1 MNAHATDAGPELAAE
16 RGPDQTRLDSD
27 PGASPGRRLR
37 RARETRR
44 IEVGRIATELRLS
57 PQTIAA
63 LERDDY
69 EHLPS
74 PVFIA
79 GYIRSYARLLG
90 QDPEPLVDAFRRLHP
105 DAEPPPRMVGRS
117 DADDIGGGWLV
128 PLIGVLAVAAL
139 IGGGYLWWT
148 NRPPLPE
155 PTLSG
160 DATEPASTFRSP
172 RDADRGTPATA
183 LSDPSPVQEPL
194 DPSPLDPS
202 MDALGPE
209 AGAITALEPP
219 APLPVPEAPERI
231 GTDTDTMAGLDPAGL
246 DRLPV
251 EDAFVDADDEL
262 AGAGETAL
270 ADIVDPSA
278 TAAESAASDAPPGD
292 ATGGSE
298 VVVAFT
304 GPCWVDIRD
313 ATGDFK
319 LFGEM
324 GDGDRHVL
332 GGEPPYSLIIGN
344 ASAVQMQIGGAPF
357 DVAAI
362 ARGNVARFTLDAATI
377 AEVAGNRSD
386 AADASSPD

>member
-1 MNAHATDAGPELAAE
+1 MNAHATNGGPELATE
-16 RGPDQTRLDSD
+16 RGPDQARLDSD

-37 RARETRR
+37 RAREARK
-44 IEVGRIATELRLS
+44 IEAARIASELRLS

-79 GYIRSYARLLG
+79 GYIRSYARLVG

-105 DAEPPPRMVGRS
+105 GAEPPPRMVGRS

-128 PLIGVLAVAAL
+128 PLIGALVVGVL

-160 DATEPASTFRSP
+160 GVAEPASTFRSP
-172 RDADRGTPATA
+172 IDADSGEPPAP
-183 LSDPSPVQEPL
+183 LSDPSPVQPS

-202 MDALGPE
+202 IDAIGPE
-209 AGAITALEPP
+209 PAITAIDAP

-231 GTDTDTMAGLDPAGL
+231 GADTEATEGLDPADL
-246 DRLPV
+246 DRPPA
-251 EDAFVDADDEL
+251 EEAFADADDEIT
-262 AGAGETAL
+262 GAGETAL
-270 ADIVDPSA
+270 ADIVDPA
-278 TAAESAASDAPPGD
+278 AARAESAASDAPPGD
-292 ATGGSE
+292 AAGGSE

-344 ASAVQMQIGGAPF
+344 ASAVEMEIGGAPF

-377 AEVAGNRSD
+377 AEVAGSNSD
-386 AADASSPD
+386 AANASSPD

>member
-1 MNAHATDAGPELAAE
+1 MNAHATNRGPELATE
-16 RGPDQTRLDSD
+16 RGPDQARLDSD

-37 RARETRR
+37 RAREARK
-44 IEVGRIATELRLS
+44 IEAARIASELRLT

-79 GYIRSYARLLG
+79 GYIRSYARLVG

-105 DAEPPPRMVGRS
+105 GAEPPPRMVGRS

-128 PLIGVLAVAAL
+128 PLIGALVVGAL

-160 DATEPASTFRSP
+160 GVAEPASTYPSP
-172 RDADRGTPATA
+172 TDADSGAPPTA
-183 LSDPSPVQEPL
+183 LSDPSQVEEPL

-202 MDALGPE
+202 SDAIGPE
-209 AGAITALEPP
+209 PGAITAIDAP
-219 APLPVPEAPERI
+219 APLPVPDAPERI
-231 GTDTDTMAGLDPAGL
+231 GADADATAGLDPAGL
-246 DRLPV
+246 DRPPT
-251 EDAFVDADDEL
+251 EEAFADADDGI

-270 ADIVDPSA
+270 ADIVDP
-278 TAAESAASDAPPGD
+278 TAPTQPAPSDAPPGD
-292 ATGGSE
+292 AVGGSE

-344 ASAVQMQIGGAPF
+344 ASAIEMEIGGAPF

-362 ARGNVARFTLDAATI
+362 ARGNVARFTLDAAKI
-377 AEVAGNRSD
+377 AEVAGSGSD
-386 AADASSPD
+386 AANASSPD